1 MSLLS
6 SQYLSFVHTLFK
18 SSVSES
24 YPIPKLALNDSSH
37 SKKPE
42 SSEKFI
48 NPSFVSRCGIFFSL
62 FRGWLVFAV
71 HKVGGHLRHI
81 NSWPVDHTSWLISS
95 MTCPEK
101 HWRQRWVHAT
111 SPGCQHTAEKHRKH
125 PAAVQPS
132 PKYHRT
138 TKMHRSQMNSG
149 QWNLPACRNQNDLWS
164 FWSTHEPKSHR
175 WVFSHR
181 GVSYKFYRW
190 F

>member
-1 MSLLS
+1 MIALIQRNQKAVRNS
-6 SQYLSFVHTLFK
+6 SIRHLFLDVEFV
-18 SSVSES
+18 
-24 YPIPKLALNDSSH
+24 
-37 SKKPE
+37 
-42 SSEKFI
+42 
-48 NPSFVSRCGIFFSL
+48 FSL
-62 FRGWLVFAV
+62 FRGWLVFAA

-149 QWNLPACRNQNDLWS
+149 QWNLPACRNQKDLRS
-164 FWSTHEPKSHR
+164 FWSIHEPKSHR